1 MKIKN
6 VKVAFLEESI
16 IRSGYPMQ
24 TGEPVDL
31 PSDEN
36 KWISKLEW
44 DLQTGRENKDFIRS
58 CKLAKTPVG
67 SGHNN
72 FLIGIT
78 VQFDLCYPQYWTK
91 HLQRYHWFQY
101 FSGQSLMHKLTAVK
115 DVKSNCN
122 RYVHFSVADLVDD
135 LILAYNSDTLVF
147 FGNKTDYSFKYE
159 SKEELFHAIISNCPM
174 GYELWIPVTTNYLQ
188 LKTMYFQRKNHKLE
202 DWKEFCS
209 FIESLPLAKELI
221 LCEG

>member
-6 VKVAFLEESI
+6 VKVYGLEESI

-24 TGEPVDL
+24 TGEPGDIYEVDGGL
-31 PSDEN
+31 LDFLDERN
-36 KWISKLEW
+36 HTRAK
-44 DLQTGRENKDFIRS
+44 
-58 CKLAKTPVG
+58 KLAKTPVG

-147 FGNKTDYSFKYE
+147 FGNKTDYIFKYE

-209 FIESLPLAKELI
+209 FIESLPMAKKLI